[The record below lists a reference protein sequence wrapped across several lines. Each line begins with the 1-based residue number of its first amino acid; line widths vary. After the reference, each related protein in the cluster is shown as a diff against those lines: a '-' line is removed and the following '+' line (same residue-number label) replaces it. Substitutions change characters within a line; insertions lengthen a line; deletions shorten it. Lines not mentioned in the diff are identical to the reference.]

1 MKITHQ
7 QPTIEIT
14 KPNRLIKKIEWKK
27 PPTLKKPR
35 DPKTF
40 ITQAPN
46 WKQTTYKKAL
56 IGPYTT
62 NWKVV
67 IKKLNY
73 IQYTRIGH
81 QY

>member
-7 QPTIEIT
+7 QPIIKMT
-14 KPNRLIKKIEWKK
+14 KPNRSTKKIEWKK
-27 PPTLKKPR
+27 PLTQKKPR

-40 ITQAPN
+40 ITKASN
-46 WKQTTYKKAL
+46 WKQTTYKEAL
-56 IGPYTT
+56 IGPYAT

-73 IQYTRIGH
+73 IQYTRIRH
-81 QY
+81 